1 MDSMATSTM
10 VKHVPFEAIP
20 ITLKSDVAG
29 KVSLNRNHCV
39 RMGNVVQFS
48 VVLGIS
54 TAYNADI
61 TDSGA
66 VPIPKTFDT
75 TVAAANAVIDTHCN
89 DGRLRIT
96 RDGRLTLSNITETGS
111 YLFNTTY
118 IAED

>member
-39 RMGNVVQFS
+39 RMGNVIQFS
-48 VVLGIS
+48 VVIGIS
-54 TAYNADI
+54 TIVNSDI
-61 TDSGA
+61 ADSGT

-75 TVAAANAVIDTHCN
+75 TVIANNAVIDATCKG
-89 DGRLRIT
+89 GRLRIT
-96 RDGRLTLSNITETGS
+96 RDGRLTLSDITETGS
-111 YLFNTTY
+111 YLFNATY